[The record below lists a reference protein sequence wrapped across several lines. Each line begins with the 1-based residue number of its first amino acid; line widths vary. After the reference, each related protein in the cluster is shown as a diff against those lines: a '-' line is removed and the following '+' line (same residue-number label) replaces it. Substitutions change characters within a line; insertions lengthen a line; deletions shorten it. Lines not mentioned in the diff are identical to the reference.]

1 MSMKAQILF
10 LFSIYCFLI
19 GSTPVMKAQTG
30 KFYSTD
36 KELSN
41 SLINAVY
48 QDRKGFIWI
57 ATENGLNKFDGTRFS
72 IYRHNATDS
81 TSLKNNY
88 VRTLFEDSRGNFWIG
103 CINGLQRYDRA
114 TDNFHELFI
123 SRKDGRKNPHITS
136 IIERRNGDL
145 WIATSGQGAISL
157 KKNSNPASFH
167 IETELTDRIGSNY
180 LNVIFEDSRQNLWIA
195 TEEKGLYRYS
205 PESKELKSY
214 KAPYHIAGDDVSAI
228 CEDAHGQ
235 IFVGTLTKGLFRL
248 SSRQEGNFE
257 PILYQNRMNLNI
269 RTLIIDTRGK
279 LIIGTDGEGVKEYQ
293 PQQDIIVDSEI
304 NAGPFDFSKSK
315 VHSLIEDKDH
325 NLWLGIFQKGLIL
338 VPGISNKFD
347 YYGYKSIHNN
357 TIGSSCVMAIHTDEQ
372 ATIWIGTDN
381 DGLYAINDQGKQLR
395 HYTHQAGN
403 PQSVPGTILCLY
415 EDSNQELWLGSYFD
429 GLARIN
435 KQTGTCQDVTSLLQG
450 NLNAGKP
457 KVSCIIEDKNKNLW
471 VGTYGSGLYKINL
484 PTQHVTYYES
494 TRNEND
500 DWSIN
505 RLPNDWISY
514 LLEDKEGMIWIGTYK
529 GLAVLNPQTDNF
541 INYKKQNNLLPGYVV
556 YSLLESS
563 NGEIWAGTS
572 EGLVCLN
579 KDRLTPVLFTTA
591 DGLPSDIICGLAED
605 EKKNIWIS
613 THQGISKLNPPEKK
627 FINYYAG
634 DGLQGNEFTRTAVFK
649 DKRGKMFF
657 GGTNGVTA
665 FYPQDITEIKKEMN
679 VLITGFHVANR
690 PVKKGDKS
698 GNNVITDTA
707 VMDTEQFTLAYNEN
721 TFSID
726 FSVLEFSN
734 PDRISYQY
742 KIKELGD
749 EWISTQPGTNRVTY
763 SSLKP
768 GKYTFSVQ
776 ARDHNNFSNIRTVTI
791 AITPPWYQT
800 WWAKVIWGCLGA
812 LLIYALTMYI
822 LSRIRHRQEV
832 MRQKHMEQINEA
844 KLQFFINISHEIRTP
859 MTLIISPLEKLL
871 AEHSEKQPVY
881 LMIYRNAQRI
891 LRLINQLMDIRKL
904 DKGQMHLKFRET
916 DIVGF
921 INDLMQT
928 FNYQAQKKNITFTFE
943 KELEGADSL
952 KVWIDLNNFDKV
964 LMNVL
969 SNAFKYT
976 HEGGNIEVLLK
987 TGHNDAYRGAL
998 KDYFEIDITDNG
1010 IGIDKNK
1017 IEQIFERFYQID
1029 NDMTQSNFGTGIGLH
1044 LSRSLVEL
1052 HHGIIKAENR
1062 EDGQGTRFIIRLPL
1076 GSNHLKAEE
1085 LENPEETGSEPT
1097 ISQLPKDSIY
1107 ETEEENKTNEYRKP
1121 KAKTR
1126 YRVLIVEDDEEI
1138 RRYIRSELDSDFRI
1152 YECTNG
1158 REGLETILKEK
1169 PDLVISDVMM
1179 PEMDGITLCRKIKQ
1193 NININ
1198 HIPIILLTAKSKAE
1212 DQIEGLEIGADAYI
1226 VKPFNTELLRTTISN
1241 LIANRER
1248 LRGKLVGE
1256 QQVEEKITKIEMKSN
1271 DEILMSKVM
1280 KTIND
1285 HLADPTLNVEMLAA
1299 NVGMSR
1305 VHMHRKLKELTNQ
1318 SARDFIRSIRLKQA
1332 ANLLREKNLSV
1343 SEVAYATGFSNLSH
1357 FSNTFRDFYG
1367 ISPSEYKEQQM

>member
-1 MSMKAQILF
+1 MINNLNYYNVFYMVAKTGSISRAANQLYISQPAVSKAISNLEESIGIALFVRNSRGVALTEEGTILYDYIERA
-10 LFSIYCFLI
+10 LDNIVKGEESLKKYNELGI
-19 GSTPVMKAQTG
+19 GHIRIGV
-30 KFYSTD
+30 
-36 KELSN
+36 
-41 SLINAVY
+41 
-48 QDRKGFIWI
+48 
-57 ATENGLNKFDGTRFS
+57 
-72 IYRHNATDS
+72 S
-81 TSLKNNY
+81 TSLCKHILLDYLKPFIKDNPNIKVSIDCHSTKNTIRLLKN
-88 VRTLFEDSRGNFWIG
+88 EEIDIG
-103 CINGLQRYDRA
+103 LIC
-114 TDNFHELFI
+114 
-123 SRKDGRKNPHITS
+123 
-136 IIERRNGDL
+136 
-145 WIATSGQGAISL
+145 
-157 KKNSNPASFH
+157 
-167 IETELTDRIGSNY
+167 ETELPKNIT
-180 LNVIFEDSRQNLWIA
+180 
-195 TEEKGLYRYS
+195 YS
-205 PESKELKSY
+205 
-214 KAPYHIAGDDVSAI
+214 HIRSIHD
-228 CEDAHGQ
+228 
-235 IFVGTLTKGLFRL
+235 IFVAN
-248 SSRQEGNFE
+248 S
-257 PILYQNRMNLNI
+257 
-269 RTLIIDTRGK
+269 
-279 LIIGTDGEGVKEYQ
+279 
-293 PQQDIIVDSEI
+293 
-304 NAGPFDFSKSK
+304 
-315 VHSLIEDKDH
+315 
-325 NLWLGIFQKGLIL
+325 
-338 VPGISNKFD
+338 D
-347 YYGYKSIHNN
+347 YI
-357 TIGSSCVMAIHTDEQ
+357 
-372 ATIWIGTDN
+372 
-381 DGLYAINDQGKQLR
+381 
-395 HYTHQAGN
+395 
-403 PQSVPGTILCLY
+403 
-415 EDSNQELWLGSYFD
+415 
-429 GLARIN
+429 
-435 KQTGTCQDVTSLLQG
+435 
-450 NLNAGKP
+450 
-457 KVSCIIEDKNKNLW
+457 
-471 VGTYGSGLYKINL
+471 
-484 PTQHVTYYES
+484 
-494 TRNEND
+494 
-500 DWSIN
+500 
-505 RLPNDWISY
+505 
-514 LLEDKEGMIWIGTYK
+514 
-529 GLAVLNPQTDNF
+529 DNF
-541 INYKKQNNLLPGYVV
+541 PY
-556 YSLLESS
+556 
-563 NGEIWAGTS
+563 
-572 EGLVCLN
+572 
-579 KDRLTPVLFTTA
+579 
-591 DGLPSDIICGLAED
+591 
-605 EKKNIWIS
+605 
-613 THQGISKLNPPEKK
+613 
-627 FINYYAG
+627 
-634 DGLQGNEFTRTAVFK
+634 
-649 DKRGKMFF
+649 
-657 GGTNGVTA
+657 
-665 FYPQDITEIKKEMN
+665 
-679 VLITGFHVANR
+679 
-690 PVKKGDKS
+690 
-698 GNNVITDTA
+698 
-707 VMDTEQFTLAYNEN
+707 
-721 TFSID
+721 
-726 FSVLEFSN
+726 
-734 PDRISYQY
+734 
-742 KIKELGD
+742 
-749 EWISTQPGTNRVTY
+749 
-763 SSLKP
+763 
-768 GKYTFSVQ
+768 
-776 ARDHNNFSNIRTVTI
+776 
-791 AITPPWYQT
+791 
-800 WWAKVIWGCLGA
+800 
-812 LLIYALTMYI
+812 
-822 LSRIRHRQEV
+822 
-832 MRQKHMEQINEA
+832 
-844 KLQFFINISHEIRTP
+844 
-859 MTLIISPLEKLL
+859 
-871 AEHSEKQPVY
+871 
-881 LMIYRNAQRI
+881 
-891 LRLINQLMDIRKL
+891 
-904 DKGQMHLKFRET
+904 RET

>member
-304 NAGPFDFSKSK
+304 NADPFDFSKSK

-649 DKRGKMFF
+649 DKRGKIFF

-976 HEGGNIEVLLK
+976 HEGGNIEVSLK
-987 TGHNDAYRGAL
+987 TGHNDAYRSAL

>member
-649 DKRGKMFF
+649 DKRGKIFF

-665 FYPQDITEIKKEMN
+665 FYPQDITEIKKEIN

-976 HEGGNIEVLLK
+976 HEGGNIEVSLK

>member
-167 IETELTDRIGSNY
+167 IETELTDQIGSNY

-257 PILYQNRMNLNI
+257 PVLYQNRMNLNI

-429 GLARIN
+429 GLARMN
-435 KQTGTCQDVTSLLQG
+435 KQTGTCQDATSLLQG

-579 KDRLTPVLFTTA
+579 KDRLTPVLFTTV

-649 DKRGKMFF
+649 DKRGKIFF

-976 HEGGNIEVLLK
+976 HEGGNIEVSLK
-987 TGHNDAYRGAL
+987 TGHNDAYRSAL

-1052 HHGIIKAENR
+1052 HHGIIKAENH
-1062 EDGQGTRFIIRLPL
+1062 EDGQGTRFVIRLPL

-1107 ETEEENKTNEYRKP
+1107 ETEEENKTNEYRKH

>member
-167 IETELTDRIGSNY
+167 IATELTDRIGSNY

-257 PILYQNRMNLNI
+257 PVLYQNRMNLNI

-429 GLARIN
+429 GLARMN
-435 KQTGTCQDVTSLLQG
+435 KQTGTCQDATSLLQG

-514 LLEDKEGMIWIGTYK
+514 LLEDREGMIWIGTYK

-649 DKRGKMFF
+649 DKRGKIFF

-976 HEGGNIEVLLK
+976 HEGGNIEVSLK

>member
-304 NAGPFDFSKSK
+304 NAGPFDLSKSK

-556 YSLLESS
+556 YSLLENS

-649 DKRGKMFF
+649 DKRGKIFF

-976 HEGGNIEVLLK
+976 HEGGNIEVSLK
-987 TGHNDAYRGAL
+987 TGHNDAYRSAL

>member
-649 DKRGKMFF
+649 DKRGKIFF

-871 AEHSEKQPVY
+871 AEHSERQPVY

-976 HEGGNIEVLLK
+976 HEGGNIEVSLK
-987 TGHNDAYRGAL
+987 TGHNDAYRSAL

>member
-257 PILYQNRMNLNI
+257 PVLYQNRMNLNI

-514 LLEDKEGMIWIGTYK
+514 LLEDREGMIWIGTYK

-649 DKRGKMFF
+649 DKRGKIFF

>member
-649 DKRGKMFF
+649 DKRGKIFF

-976 HEGGNIEVLLK
+976 HEGGNIEVSLK
-987 TGHNDAYRGAL
+987 TGHNDAYRSAL

-1226 VKPFNTELLRTTISN
+1226 IKPFNTELLRTTISN

>member
-257 PILYQNRMNLNI
+257 PVLYQNRMNLNI

-304 NAGPFDFSKSK
+304 NTGPFDFSKSK

-649 DKRGKMFF
+649 DKRGKIFF

-928 FNYQAQKKNITFTFE
+928 FNYQAQKKNITFTFK

-1062 EDGQGTRFIIRLPL
+1062 EDGQGTRFVIRLPL

-1121 KAKTR
+1121 KVKTR

-1256 QQVEEKITKIEMKSN
+1256 QQVEEKIVKIEMKSN

-1285 HLADPTLNVEMLAA
+1285 HLADPALNVEMLAA

-1367 ISPSEYKEQQM
+1367 ISPSEYKEKQM

>member
-257 PILYQNRMNLNI
+257 PVLYQNRMNLNI

-429 GLARIN
+429 GLARMN
-435 KQTGTCQDVTSLLQG
+435 KQTGTCQDATSLLQG

-514 LLEDKEGMIWIGTYK
+514 LLEDREGMIWIGTYK

-649 DKRGKMFF
+649 DKRGKIFF

-976 HEGGNIEVLLK
+976 HEGGNIEVSLK

-1193 NININ
+1193 NIIIN

-1357 FSNTFRDFYG
+1357 FSNTFRDLYG

>member
-257 PILYQNRMNLNI
+257 PVLYQNRMNLNI

-649 DKRGKMFF
+649 DKRGKIFF

-976 HEGGNIEVLLK
+976 HEGGNIEVSLK

-1062 EDGQGTRFIIRLPL
+1062 EDGQGTRFVIRLPL

>member
-257 PILYQNRMNLNI
+257 PVLYQNRMNLNI

-372 ATIWIGTDN
+372 AIIWIGTDN
-381 DGLYAINDQGKQLR
+381 DGLYAINDQGKQLH

-429 GLARIN
+429 GLARMN
-435 KQTGTCQDVTSLLQG
+435 KQTGTCQDATSLLQG

-649 DKRGKMFF
+649 DKRGKIFF

-1062 EDGQGTRFIIRLPL
+1062 EDGQGTRFVIRLPL

>member
-228 CEDAHGQ
+228 CENAHGQ

-257 PILYQNRMNLNI
+257 PVLYQNRMNLNI

-429 GLARIN
+429 GLARMN
-435 KQTGTCQDVTSLLQG
+435 KQTGTCQDATSLLQG

-514 LLEDKEGMIWIGTYK
+514 LLEDREGMIWIGTYK

-556 YSLLESS
+556 YSLLENS

-649 DKRGKMFF
+649 DKRGKIFF

-679 VLITGFHVANR
+679 VLITGFHVAYR

-976 HEGGNIEVLLK
+976 HEGGNIEVSLK

>member
-257 PILYQNRMNLNI
+257 PVLYQNRMNLNI

-429 GLARIN
+429 GLARMN
-435 KQTGTCQDVTSLLQG
+435 KQTGTCQDATSLLQG

-649 DKRGKMFF
+649 DKRGKIFF

-1052 HHGIIKAENR
+1052 HHGIIKAGNR

-1212 DQIEGLEIGADAYI
+1212 DQIEGLEIGLDAYI